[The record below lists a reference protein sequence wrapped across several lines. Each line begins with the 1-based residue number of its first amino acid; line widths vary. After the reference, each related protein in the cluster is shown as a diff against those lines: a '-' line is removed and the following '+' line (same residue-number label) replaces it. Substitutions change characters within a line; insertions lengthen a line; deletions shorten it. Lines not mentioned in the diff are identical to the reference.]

1 MGIFSFNT
9 YKPIF
14 KKEKLKINITT
25 MGDVKKSDVSLVSKE
40 LIKFYNAEVFLLPKT
55 KLLKDSKVKG
65 LNKYDAEKILN
76 ELTPLKLK
84 LEIKPNNKS

>member
-1 MGIFSFNT
+1 MKHKILILVIVSSFFMGIFSFNT

-40 LIKFYNAEVFLLPKT
+40 LINVAEIAKQNFLP
-55 KLLKDSKVKG
+55 
-65 LNKYDAEKILN
+65 
-76 ELTPLKLK
+76 
-84 LEIKPNNKS
+84 